1 MAAEGKSEA
10 GTEEAQGPE
19 VATPPALGKQKKR
32 EIKGGLPY
40 SVYPNAFKKALEGL
54 ILAERPDRFSND
66 FVGTVLKITGGS
78 SRPIGPLLK
87 KMHFI
92 ASDGTPTDLYS
103 KFKTES
109 GRGQAALDGLRNA
122 FSELFR
128 RNEFIHRADA
138 NDVKDLIVEVTGL
151 NKNDNIV
158 RLIFQTFEA
167 VRGFADKSGSPSGD
181 ATTIGVRSST
191 DDEAQ
196 DEQSAPVNHRSRG
209 LGLSYHIN
217 IVLPETENVA
227 VFNAIFRSLRDNLLR
242 DL

>member
-1 MAAEGKSEA
+1 M
-10 GTEEAQGPE
+10 Q
-19 VATPPALGKQKKR
+19 
-32 EIKGGLPY
+32 
-40 SVYPNAFKKALEGL
+40 
-54 ILAERPDRFSND
+54 
-66 FVGTVLKITGGS
+66 
-78 SRPIGPLLK
+78 
-87 KMHFI
+87 FI

-122 FSELFR
+122 YSELFR

-138 NDVKDLIVEVTGL
+138 GDIKDAIVEVTGL

-167 VRGFADKSGSPSGD
+167 IRGFADKNGAPSND
-181 ATTIGVRSST
+181 SVTIGLRGSS
-191 DDEAQ
+191 DEETREDHSTPAI
-196 DEQSAPVNHRSRG
+196 SRNKG

-217 IVLPETENVA
+217 IVLPETENIA

>member
-1 MAAEGKSEA
+1 MVDESQTTEDKSTDTA
-10 GTEEAQGPE
+10 SD
-19 VATPPALGKQKKR
+19 TPNDAKQKKR

-40 SVYPNAFKKALEGL
+40 TVYPKAFKKALDGL
-54 ILAERPDRFSND
+54 ITAERPDRFSND
-66 FVGTVLKITGGS
+66 FLSTVLKVTGGS
-78 SRPIGPLLK
+78 GRPVGPLLK

-122 FSELFR
+122 YSELFR
-128 RNEFIHRADA
+128 RNEFVHRADG
-138 NDVKDLIVEVTGL
+138 NIVKDIIVEVTGL
-151 NKNDNIV
+151 NKADNIV
-158 RLIFQTFEA
+158 RLILQTFE
-167 VRGFADKSGSPSGD
+167 VIRQFADKSSSPSEES
-181 ATTIGVRSST
+181 TNVSVRTETNELLGEDLLPAGNGRST
-191 DDEAQ
+191 
-196 DEQSAPVNHRSRG
+196 G

-217 IVLPETENVA
+217 VVLPETENIA